1 MAGKKR
7 ARWIAPT
14 LGGYTTVNTLTHQSM
29 RGFVLDWAQT
39 IQERIAAMNMN
50 QHTKIQRRRF
60 PALRLITALVGVAIL
75 SGCVIAPG
83 GYGYRVHPLIHPG
96 WGRGWRR

>member
-1 MAGKKR
+1 
-7 ARWIAPT
+7 
-14 LGGYTTVNTLTHQSM
+14 
-29 RGFVLDWAQT
+29 
-39 IQERIAAMNMN
+39 MNKD
-50 QHTKIQRRRF
+50 QHRKTQRECS
-60 PALRLITALVGVAIL
+60 PALRLITVLLGVAML